1 MTTQPTTSPA
11 EQISSGFAVNAVP
24 LYGILV
30 TEKSFL
36 LGKREVAL
44 QYHAS
49 YLAHRVAGHRLP
61 AELCDQIGSE
71 LAALHS
77 EGAERLWNTM
87 EGDPGARS
95 EKFKYNGPTA
105 NLTASEKA
113 ARVTYLKLSKRDV
126 ADGTVRVQA
135 LEAHLDLPGGA
146 ERGNNQR
153 YIHLSASLIKPS
165 VNMLAPGVVA
175 SIAGAPLASLMEGA
189 VRVSRHQSA
198 STTRTSSESAFIH
211 PKDSGGI
218 TRLLQLD
225 DVEASIHG
233 WNLDLIES
241 FVGLLKLEAVIV
253 PGEKG
258 TRGGMEP
265 RLRLLQR
272 LKWGQLNELNVP
284 QLRQM

>member
-1 MTTQPTTSPA
+1 MTTQPPTSPT
-11 EQISSGFAVNAVP
+11 EQIFSGFAVNAIP

-36 LGKREVAL
+36 LGKRALAL
-44 QYHAS
+44 QDHAS

-71 LAALHS
+71 LTVLHT
-77 EGAERLWNTM
+77 EGAERLWESM

-95 EKFKYNGPTA
+95 EMFRYGAGTA
-105 NLTASEKA
+105 SLTGSEKA
-113 ARVTYLKLSKRDV
+113 AWIIYTKLSKRDV
-126 ADGTVRVQA
+126 ADGTVIVQA
-135 LEAHLDLPGGA
+135 VDAHLNLLLRGA

-165 VNMLAPGVVA
+165 VSMPVPGVVPTAGGSPMSLANGTAMRTRNQKA
-175 SIAGAPLASLMEGA
+175 SAKRPSSDNVTVLPEG
-189 VRVSRHQSA
+189 
-198 STTRTSSESAFIH
+198 
-211 PKDSGGI
+211 SGGAA
-218 TRLLQLD
+218 RLIQLD

-241 FVGLLKLEAVIV
+241 FVGLLKLETVIV